1 MAASYGAGGSAS
13 TLARP
18 GSAVKIARWSR
29 FHGARLVALFEQKVR
44 HLEPA
49 AASTA
54 PSPGAPVGSG
64 LGCAPGPVREEATE
78 EGEAAPVAAP
88 AVVAPPAQ
96 DEVGT
101 PKQLGLE
108 ACGCWLSRGRPE
120 SSFQPRQ
127 KYALYR
133 RMHRSG
139 VPGPRRMENRPRVRP
154 ILAIRQKLL
163 LDALQALLRFVRR
176 TVRCRIPAWMW
187 PCWTPLTAP
196 AAPAPAHRHRPWP
209 RPSPS
214 RRSRR

>member
-78 EGEAAPVAAP
+78 EGEAAPVEAP

-96 DEVGT
+96 DEVG
-101 PKQLGLE
+101 PRSSLGLRLAVVGFHGDVQSLVSSRARSTRCTDGCTVA
-108 ACGCWLSRGRPE
+108 ACRGPVE
-120 SSFQPRQ
+120 W
-127 KYALYR
+127 
-133 RMHRSG
+133 
-139 VPGPRRMENRPRVRP
+139 
-154 ILAIRQKLL
+154 
-163 LDALQALLRFVRR
+163 R
-176 TVRCRIPAWMW
+176 TGRE
-187 PCWTPLTAP
+187 
-196 AAPAPAHRHRPWP
+196 
-209 RPSPS
+209 
-214 RRSRR
+214 